1 MAAKTTYPHFVD
13 PQDVDFTLRASISHL
28 IAKTLNVAGVDA
40 DSKGFGI
47 RELKPQNRSWVL
59 SRMAIEI
66 SHRPREYTPYNITT
80 WVSDYGRAM
89 STRNFVLGCE
99 GEVFGSA
106 TTQWSMID
114 FKTRKMVDLLKTTK
128 LADHVVTTQKELF
141 TMDKPKRVDY
151 KGDGDAILTHH
162 VVVSDI
168 DMNQHVNS
176 MKYLQ
181 WAIDTLSLDDIM
193 NTTIKRLDINY
204 LREALYDQNIQIHC
218 EPVKNVRKFELRNEE
233 GIACCR
239 IQLNM

>member
-1 MAAKTTYPHFVD
+1 MTNTFDFYIYPREADASKRLSLQNIGAFILDAAGMAAKA
-13 PQDVDFTLRASISHL
+13 R
-28 IAKTLNVAGVDA
+28 
-40 DSKGFGI
+40 GFGMDYMH
-47 RELKPQNRSWVL
+47 EHGLAWVT
-59 SRMAIEI
+59 SRIAIEMI
-66 SHRPREYTPYNITT
+66 EYPREYETISIET
-80 WVSDYGRAM
+80 WVEDWSSIF
-89 STRNFVLGCE
+89 STRNFLIYNSQK
-99 GEVFGSA
+99 EVIGQAS
-106 TTQWSMID
+106 TLWSMID
-114 FKTRKMVDLLKTTK
+114 FNTRKMVDLLKTTK

-151 KGDGDAILTHH
+151 KGDGDAILTHR

-218 EPVKNVRKFELRNEE
+218 EMVENIRKFELRNEE

-239 IQLNM
+239 IQLKM

>member
-1 MAAKTTYPHFVD
+1 MTNTFDFYIYPREADASKRLSLQNIGAFILDAAGMAAKARGFGMDYMHEHGLAWVTSRIAIEMIEYPHEYE
-13 PQDVDFTLRASISHL
+13 TISI
-28 IAKTLNVAGVDA
+28 
-40 DSKGFGI
+40 
-47 RELKPQNRSWVL
+47 E
-59 SRMAIEI
+59 
-66 SHRPREYTPYNITT
+66 T
-80 WVSDYGRAM
+80 WVEDCSSIF
-89 STRNFVLGCE
+89 STRNFLIYNSQK
-99 GEVFGSA
+99 EVIGQAS
-106 TTQWSMID
+106 TLWSMID
-114 FKTRKMVDLLKTTK
+114 FNTRKMVDLLKTTK

-151 KGDGDAILTHH
+151 KGDGDAILTHR

-218 EPVKNVRKFELRNEE
+218 EMVENIRKFELRNEE

-239 IQLNM
+239 IQLTM